1 MGVSEESKGKMKQVL
16 SEIRVASS
24 PAAGPEPVKIFVSYS
39 QEDLDLVTVLD
50 RHLSALRREGL
61 ISLWIDRE
69 IGPGQEWR
77 EAIDQNINDAAIILL
92 MISSSFIASEYCW
105 DVELRQA
112 LERHAAGSARVIP
125 VILRDCDWH
134 HLPFSKLQA
143 LPTAAR
149 PIVKWPD
156 PDSGFADVSRG
167 IRRAVLTLRD

>member
-1 MGVSEESKGKMKQVL
+1 MKQVL

-24 PAAGPEPVKIFVSYS
+24 PAAGPQPVKVFVSYS

-105 DVELRQA
+105 DVELRHA

-156 PDSGFADVSRG
+156 HDSGFADVSRG
-167 IRRAVLTLRD
+167 IRRAVLALRD